1 VKNLK
6 VLVTCAWPYAYSIP
20 HLGNLIHPLSAD
32 VIARYH
38 RLKGDDV
45 VFVSGSDEHGT
56 PIEVEAMLRKKK
68 PRELTDEMHAEI
80 KKIFENLEISF
91 NNYTRTESE
100 IHKDFVRK
108 FYKKIEE
115 NGYIFYQKMIQL
127 FCEKDSIFLP
137 DRFVIGTCPI
147 CGYERARG
155 DQCENCGSLLEPMQL
170 IEPRCIVCGSKP
182 IQKETK
188 HGFIDFPKLRDKVI
202 EYINNNP
209 YFDKRTK
216 IMSLSYIKDEFRAR
230 ALTRDNQ
237 WGIPA
242 PFKELENKTIYVWFE
257 AVLGY
262 ISATI
267 EYFNDERW
275 KEFWFNKEALT
286 YYFIGKDNIPFHA
299 VIFPALLMA
308 NSQGYNLP
316 HIISTTEFLTYE
328 GKKFSKSQGIGI
340 WLDEALQLAE
350 PDYWRYVLI
359 YLRPEERDTEF
370 SLKLFVELVNS
381 HLNDTLGNLAY
392 RVLSFTKNYFE
403 YTVKKPQLLTQ
414 EEKDVLLK
422 TEELIK
428 EADSSFRQVK
438 LRNALNAAM
447 DIARLGNWFFN
458 EKKPW
463 EIAKRNREE
472 ASRIIYV
479 LLRLLNSLSVVLFP
493 IIPSKCLELRHMMNL
508 PEQFV
513 WEDALADPFE
523 KTHKIS
529 EPKIL
534 FRKYTLE
541 ELQNKL
547 EAIRKNA

>member
-1 VKNLK
+1 MKKLK

-20 HLGNLIHPLSAD
+20 HLGNLIGSVLSAD

-38 RLKGDDV
+38 RLKGHEV

-56 PIEVEAMLRKKK
+56 PIEVEAMLRKKTPK
-68 PRELTDEMHAEI
+68 ELTDEIHEKI
-80 KKIFENLEISF
+80 KKIFEDFEISF
-91 NNYTRTESE
+91 SNYTRTESE
-100 IHKDFVRK
+100 THKNFVRE
-108 FYKKIEE
+108 FYLKVKK
-115 NGYIFYQKMIQL
+115 NGYIFYEKVTQL
-127 FCEKDSIFLP
+127 YCEKDSIFLP

-155 DQCENCGSLLEPMQL
+155 DQCENCGNLLEPLQL
-170 IEPRCIVCGSKP
+170 INPRCVVCGNKP
-182 IQKETK
+182 IQKETV
-188 HGFIDFPKLRDKVI
+188 HGFIDFPKLREKVI

-216 IMSLSYIKDEFRAR
+216 TMSLSYIKDEFRPR
-230 ALTRDNQ
+230 ALTRDNK

-242 PFKELENKTIYVWFE
+242 PFEDLENKTIYVWFE

-267 EYFNDERW
+267 EYFKDERW
-275 KEFWFNKEALT
+275 KEYWFNKEALT

-308 NSQGYNLP
+308 TKEEYNLP
-316 HIISTTEFLTYE
+316 HIISATEFLTYE

-350 PDYWRYVLI
+350 ADYWRYVLV

-381 HLNDTLGNLAY
+381 HLNDTLGNLIY
-392 RVLSFTKNYFE
+392 RVLIFVKNNFS
-403 YTVKKPQLLTQ
+403 YTIKRPKEIS
-414 EEKDVLLK
+414 EEGKSILSK
-422 TEELIK
+422 MEELINESDK
-428 EADSSFRQVK
+428 SFSQVK
-438 LRNALNAAM
+438 LRNALNFAM

-463 EIAKRNREE
+463 EKVKTNKDEVYE
-472 ASRIIYV
+472 QIYI
-479 LLRLLNSLSVVLFP
+479 LMRLLNALSIVLYP
-493 IIPSKCLELRHMMNL
+493 IMPKKCLELRKMLNL
-508 PEQFV
+508 AIEFY
-513 WEDALADPFE
+513 WEDALKDPFGE
-523 KTHKIS
+523 EHKIA

-534 FRKYTLE
+534 FKKFNLE
-541 ELQNKL
+541 ELQKSL
-547 EAIRKNA
+547 EIIRAK